1 MIAVHILKA
10 TGIAGAERHLLT
22 LLPGLRAR
30 GIDARLILLHP
41 PQNPLDTY
49 AALLDASGVPLT
61 RIPIDSHVD
70 IGVIGRL
77 RRALQ
82 AIQPDLVH
90 THLLHADLYGLSAA
104 LWARVPYR
112 ITTRHN
118 DDVFRR
124 RLILR
129 LIHRLQW
136 RYVVQAGI
144 GISQAVTRFCVQI
157 EHAPA
162 HKMRTIYYGLPLP
175 VPPIDRREARAAL
188 RAELKL
194 PADAVLIG
202 GAGRLTTQKGFTY
215 ALQAFKRIE
224 REFPEAHLLIA
235 GDGPLNMPLKA
246 EARQLG
252 LARRV
257 HFLGWRTDIPNVLA
271 GLDVF
276 VMPSLWEGFGLVLL
290 EAMAQALPVVGSA
303 VSAIP
308 EIVAHGETGL
318 LVPPRDPDA
327 LADALRT
334 LLRDPALMRH
344 LGMLGEDRLERMF
357 GADAMIEATAALY
370 HEIVGAGRRT

>member
-1 MIAVHILKA
+1 
-10 TGIAGAERHLLT
+10 
-22 LLPGLRAR
+22 
-30 GIDARLILLHP
+30 
-41 PQNPLDTY
+41 
-49 AALLDASGVPLT
+49 
-61 RIPIDSHVD
+61 
-70 IGVIGRL
+70 
-77 RRALQ
+77 
-82 AIQPDLVH
+82 
-90 THLLHADLYGLSAA
+90 
-104 LWARVPYR
+104 
-112 ITTRHN
+112 
-118 DDVFRR
+118 
-124 RLILR
+124 
-129 LIHRLQW
+129 
-136 RYVVQAGI
+136 
-144 GISQAVTRFCVQI
+144 
-157 EHAPA
+157 
-162 HKMRTIYYGLPLP
+162 MRTIYYGLPLP

>member
-41 PQNPLDTY
+41 PADPLDTY
-49 AALLDASGVPLT
+49 VALLDASGVPVT
-61 RIPIDSHVD
+61 RIPIYSHVD
-70 IGVIGRL
+70 VRVIGRL

-82 AIQPDLVH
+82 AIRPDLVH

-104 LWARVPYR
+104 LWARVPCR

-118 DDVFRR
+118 DDAFRR
-124 RLILR
+124 RLPFR
-129 LIHRLQW
+129 LIHRFQW
-136 RYVVQAGI
+136 HSVVHAGI
-144 GISQAVTRFCVQI
+144 GISQAVTRFCIAV
-157 EHAPA
+157 ERAPA
-162 HKMRTIYYGLPLP
+162 HKIRTIYYGLPLP
-175 VPPIDRREARAAL
+175 VPLIDRREARAAL
-188 RAELKL
+188 RTELHL
-194 PADAVLIG
+194 PAQTVLIG
-202 GAGRLTTQKGFTY
+202 GAGRLTMQKGFTY
-215 ALQAFKRIE
+215 ALRAFRLIE
-224 REFPEAHLLIA
+224 REFPDVHLVIA
-235 GDGPLNMPLKA
+235 GDGPLSTPLRA

-257 HFLGWRTDIPNVLA
+257 HFLGWRTDIANILA

-290 EAMAQALPVVGSA
+290 EAMAQALPIVGSN

-344 LGMLGEDRLERMF
+344 LGMLGEDRLEQMF
-357 GADAMIEATAALY
+357 GAEAMIDATAALY
-370 HEIVGAGRRT
+370 HEVLGAGRRA